1 MLRHVRNAN
10 TATAIALAF
19 GLASGAAILSPANA
33 ADQTSGSAQTAPTHS
48 TGADQRAG
56 DAPSQQKAT
65 PGSNHYTATELR
77 GRADELIGKDVVNRN
92 GNQVGDLENI
102 VVDRQTNQPYAVVEV
117 GGVLGIGAKNV
128 VIPFDQLQVGEDKIT
143 LMSQKSEDDLK
154 TMPAYDKN
162 RYSPLR
168 QAEGSAGTPV
178 KPVK

>member
-19 GLASGAAILSPANA
+19 GLASGAAIPIACKRGRPDIGERTDRA
-33 ADQTSGSAQTAPTHS
+33 APTA

-128 VIPFDQLQVGEDKIT
+128 VIPFDQLQVGEDKVH
-143 LMSQKSEDDLK
+143 
-154 TMPAYDKN
+154 AYVPEV
-162 RYSPLR
+162 RASI
-168 QAEGSAGTPV
+168 
-178 KPVK
+178 